1 MWINNAFSHLKGVI
15 YYVGILY
22 MELEQ
27 LDLADKINDLSAR
40 IETKEQLS
48 EQYKTLVK
56 ERLGIINK
64 KILDLLAKQKAV
76 VGKIKDE
83 SKTKLT
89 SLGKKLG
96 DLRTQDK
103 KEGEDA
109 LKKASATQDELSGQL
124 TGATDEIGKLQEKL
138 NQPNP
143 DVEALKKS
151 VEKLNEQ
158 LTESVKTQDEMSAH
172 VGQLEVEL
180 EKKNSLINDLS
191 KSSAGLLDLVTSLIE
206 KVEKMSITDA
216 DIEEAKKLFDET
228 QKLLEEK
235 EEDMGGDDDGDLG
248 IANMFDT
255 KDAGP
260 VPPGNDS
267 EIVDSSTKNRSP
279 AEDQLDDKLNEISPE
294 IEAQGKAAE
303 EEGDTW
309 HDVIPEPDNTDGPA
323 SSPVKTRTRKER
335 QELSDIKKRER
346 YGKDLEAM
354 TKAAG
359 VGGRTRRRKKRV
371 KTIKKGGYIIR
382 SSKSSRK
389 KKHGK
394 KKRRT
399 SASTTSSG
407 SSSGSSKSSK
417 SKSK

>member
-1 MWINNAFSHLKGVI
+1 MRTNKAFSHLEGVI

-64 KILDLLAKQKAV
+64 KILDLLAKQKTM

-143 DVEALKKS
+143 DVEALKKG

-158 LTESVKTQDEMSAH
+158 LAESVKTQDEMSAH

-191 KSSAGLLDLVTSLIE
+191 KSSAGLLDLITSLIE

-235 EEDMGGDDDGDLG
+235 EEDMGGDDEGDMG
-248 IANMFDT
+248 IADMFDK
-255 KDAGP
+255 KDDGAA
-260 VPPGNDS
+260 PPTNDA
-267 EIVDSSTKNRSP
+267 ENVDSSSQKQTP
-279 AEDQLDDKLNEISPE
+279 TEEQLDEKLNEISSE

-309 HDVIPEPDNTDGPA
+309 KDVIPEPDNDGPA

-346 YGKDLEAM
+346 YGKDLDAM

-407 SSSGSSKSSK
+407 SSSGSSKSSR

>member
-1 MWINNAFSHLKGVI
+1 
-15 YYVGILY
+15 

-64 KILDLLAKQKAV
+64 KILDLLAKQKTM

-143 DVEALKKS
+143 DVEALKKG

-158 LTESVKTQDEMSAH
+158 LAESVKTQDEMSAH

-191 KSSAGLLDLVTSLIE
+191 KSSAGLLDLITSLIE

-235 EEDMGGDDDGDLG
+235 EEDMGGDDEGDMG
-248 IANMFDT
+248 IADMFDK
-255 KDAGP
+255 KDDGAA
-260 VPPGNDS
+260 PPTNDA
-267 EIVDSSTKNRSP
+267 ENVDSSSQKQTP
-279 AEDQLDDKLNEISPE
+279 TEEQLDEKLNEISSE

-309 HDVIPEPDNTDGPA
+309 KDVIPEPDNDGPA

-346 YGKDLEAM
+346 YGKDLDAM

-407 SSSGSSKSSK
+407 SSSGSSKSSR

>member
-1 MWINNAFSHLKGVI
+1 
-15 YYVGILY
+15 

-27 LDLADKINDLSAR
+27 LDLAGKISDLSAR

-64 KILDLLAKQKAV
+64 KILDLLTKQKTM

-124 TGATDEIGKLQEKL
+124 SGASDEIGKLQEKL

-151 VEKLNEQ
+151 VDSLNSQ
-158 LTESVKTQDEMSAH
+158 LIESVKTHDEMAAQ
-172 VGQLEVEL
+172 VGRLEVEL
-180 EKKNSLINDLS
+180 EKKNNMINDLS
-191 KSSAGLLDLVTSLIE
+191 KSSAGLLDLITGLIE

-248 IANMFDT
+248 IADMFDN
-255 KDAGP
+255 KDDGAA
-260 VPPGNDS
+260 PPTNDEGNA
-267 EIVDSSTKNRSP
+267 EIRTPTEEELGVGLS
-279 AEDQLDDKLNEISPE
+279 EISPE
-294 IEAQGKAAE
+294 IEAQGQSAE
-303 EEGDTW
+303 DEGDTW
-309 HDVIPEPDNTDGPA
+309 HDVIPSPDDDENAPA
-323 SSPVKTRTRKER
+323 GSSVKTRTRKER
-335 QELSDIKKRER
+335 QELSLSKNREK
-346 YGKDLEAM
+346 YGKELDAM

-389 KKHGK
+389 KRHGK
-394 KKRRT
+394 KKRRG
-399 SASTTSSG
+399 SASTSSSG
-407 SSSGSSKSSK
+407 SSSSSSSSSSSGSSKSPKSK

>member
-1 MWINNAFSHLKGVI
+1 
-15 YYVGILY
+15 

-27 LDLADKINDLSAR
+27 LDLAGKISDLSAR

-64 KILDLLAKQKAV
+64 KILDLLTKQKTM

-124 TGATDEIGKLQEKL
+124 SGASDEIGKLQEKL

-151 VEKLNEQ
+151 VDSLNSQ
-158 LTESVKTQDEMSAH
+158 LIESVKTHDEMAAQ
-172 VGQLEVEL
+172 VGRLEVEL
-180 EKKNSLINDLS
+180 EKKNNMINDLS
-191 KSSAGLLDLVTSLIE
+191 KSSAGLLDLITGLIE

-248 IANMFDT
+248 IADMFGN
-255 KDAGP
+255 KDDGAA
-260 VPPGNDS
+260 PPTNDEGNA
-267 EIVDSSTKNRSP
+267 EIRTPTEEELGVGLS
-279 AEDQLDDKLNEISPE
+279 EISPE
-294 IEAQGKAAE
+294 IEAQGQTAE
-303 EEGDTW
+303 DEGDTW
-309 HDVIPEPDNTDGPA
+309 HDVIPSPDDDENAPTG
-323 SSPVKTRTRKER
+323 SSVKTRTRKER
-335 QELSDIKKRER
+335 QELSLSKNREK
-346 YGKDLEAM
+346 YGKELDAM

-389 KKHGK
+389 KRHGK
-394 KKRRT
+394 KKRRG
-399 SASTTSSG
+399 SASTSSSG
-407 SSSGSSKSSK
+407 SSSSSSGSSKSSK
-417 SKSK
+417 SKSKSK